1 MILHLKPQ
9 FTPHKVQTKGRLSA
23 IRCNTF
29 VRKIKDVCFNVI
41 GGQLIELR
49 YTSIF
54 SHTPNEEKSSSF
66 GFFTSLEEMEYVCDK
81 MQEFIAQYKQIT
93 KGGLQ

>member
-9 FTPHKVQTKGRLSA
+9 STTHKVQTKGR
-23 IRCNTF
+23 

-49 YTSIF
+49 YTSVF
-54 SHTPNEEKSSSF
+54 SHSSEEKSSSF

-93 KGGLQ
+93 KGGIQ

>member
-9 FTPHKVQTKGRLSA
+9 STTHKVLTKGRLSA

-41 GGQLIELR
+41 GGQLIELK
-49 YTSIF
+49 YTSVF
-54 SHTPNEEKSSSF
+54 SHSNEEKSSSF